1 MLGDHGLYGKSVPYE
16 ASLRVPLIVAGPGIE
31 GGRVSAEPVELIDTN
46 ATICE
51 WAGLP
56 PQENIDAQ
64 SLGPVLRGETN
75 DHRTES
81 ISQIGRFR
89 LIRTKTHKL
98 IENQNDINELY
109 DLENDPDEL
118 NNIANE
124 NSDIAKKLSH
134 RLEERFKEG
143 TWLRG

>member
-1 MLGDHGLYGKSVPYE
+1 M
-16 ASLRVPLIVAGPGIE
+16 PLIVAGPGIE
-31 GGRVSAEPVELIDTN
+31 GGRVSDEPVELIDTN

-64 SLGPVLRGETN
+64 SLGPVLRGETD

-81 ISQIGRFR
+81 VSQIRNFR

-98 IENQNDINELY
+98 IENNNDINELY
-109 DLENDPDEL
+109 DLENDPNEL

-124 NSDIAKKLSH
+124 NSDIATKLSR
-134 RLEERFKEG
+134 RLNERFAEG
-143 TWLRG
+143 AWLRG